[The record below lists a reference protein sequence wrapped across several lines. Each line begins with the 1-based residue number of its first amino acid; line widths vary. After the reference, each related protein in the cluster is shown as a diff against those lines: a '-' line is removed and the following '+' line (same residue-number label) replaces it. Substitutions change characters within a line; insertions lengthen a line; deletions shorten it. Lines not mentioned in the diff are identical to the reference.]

1 MEKPRLSFWQIW
13 NMCFGFFGIQ
23 FGWTLQM
30 NNMSA
35 IYQYLGAEPDK
46 IAGLWLAAPM
56 TGLIIQPIVGY
67 LSDRTWHPKLGRR
80 RPYFM
85 IGAILSSIMLLIMP
99 NSPSVW
105 IAAGSLWILDSSIN
119 ISMEPFR
126 AFVGDKLSE
135 KQQSFGYA
143 MQSMFIGGASFI
155 AGFLPMLLNRYFG
168 INNESV
174 NPDEKELDKLRA
186 QKISPMD
193 IVKEIFQGIINMP
206 SNMKRLALVQFLT
219 WPGLFLMWFY
229 YTPSVANYIFKATST
244 SDPNYTSGVEF
255 ANMTYSIE
263 NLVTFLFSFT
273 LPFWVGFLGKRNTH
287 IVCLFIGALGLF
299 SFQYVHNPNY
309 LFLTMGMV
317 GIAWASILSMPYS
330 LLAGTLPPQKMG
342 FYMGVFNFFIV
353 IPEILASLFFGWI
366 LKNWLD
372 NNMMLG
378 VVTGGILM
386 ALAALACF
394 FVKENVPQFQE
405 EESKISH

>member
-1 MEKPRLSFWQIW
+1 
-13 NMCFGFFGIQ
+13 
-23 FGWTLQM
+23 
-30 NNMSA
+30 
-35 IYQYLGAEPDK
+35 
-46 IAGLWLAAPM
+46 
-56 TGLIIQPIVGY
+56 
-67 LSDRTWHPKLGRR
+67 
-80 RPYFM
+80 
-85 IGAILSSIMLLIMP
+85 
-99 NSPSVW
+99 
-105 IAAGSLWILDSSIN
+105 
-119 ISMEPFR
+119 MEPFR

-174 NPDEKELDKLRA
+174 NNSIPDNIRWSFYIGAFAFFLSVLYTVMRADEYPPDEKELDKLRA